1 LIRIR
6 ESMAFSKSPDFA
18 ADLWKRYRYMS
29 ARSPFPVVVLK
40 QGRDVAVRRRH
51 PWVFSGAVAER
62 HGTLQRGCFV
72 EVRAKDGAVL
82 GCGHWG
88 TKGIA
93 IRMLSFGVVKEENTL
108 IQERIAAAV
117 DVRRAL
123 GLLGNPATTGYRLIH
138 AEGDGL
144 PGLVVDVYGD
154 VAVLQC
160 HSAGMW
166 RLKDVISDFLRTNT
180 ELTVDEVVCRRVEA
194 QVDLE
199 PDSLEGGQ
207 VRDAALDAMV
217 PEPPKVVAFS
227 ENGLRFIA
235 DVTGGQKTGFFLDQR
250 DNRQTLRH
258 YASGKHVL
266 NAFCYTGAF
275 SVYAFAGGAES
286 VVSVDTSKAAIDL
299 CRQNVVANFAG
310 KQHHTEVADCFNY
323 LTQIPDTFDLIV
335 LDPPAFAKHQ
345 RATQRALRGY
355 ETINALALKKIKKGG
370 MLFSF
375 SCSQLISREVFR
387 DAVMRA
393 AVSAGRFVRIID
405 TLQQAPCHPWSVFH
419 PEGEYLKGL
428 VMIVE

>member
-1 LIRIR
+1 MN
-6 ESMAFSKSPDFA
+6 S
-18 ADLWKRYRYMS
+18 
-29 ARSPFPVVVLK
+29 RSSFPVVVLK

-51 PWVFSGAVAER
+51 PWIFSGAVAER

-72 EVRAKDGAVL
+72 EVRAKDGATL
-82 GCGHWG
+82 GGGHWG

-93 IRMLSFGVVKEENTL
+93 VRMISFGAIRDEDSL
-108 IQERIAAAV
+108 IQERISSAV
-117 DVRRAL
+117 SVRRSL
-123 GLLGNPATTGYRLIH
+123 GLIGNVETTGYRLIH

-144 PGLVVDVYGD
+144 PGLIVDVYGE
-154 VAVLQC
+154 VAVIQC

-166 RLKDVISDFLRTNT
+166 RLRDTIGKLLVNDSALKLSEI
-180 ELTVDEVVCRRVEA
+180 VCRRVEA
-194 QVDLE
+194 QIEQDATSEEEGQLRE
-199 PDSLEGGQ
+199 PGTE
-207 VRDAALDAMV
+207 ALV

-250 DNRQTLRH
+250 VNRRTLKD
-258 YASGKHVL
+258 YSAGKHVL

-345 RATQRALRGY
+345 RAIQRALRGY
-355 ETINALALKKIKKGG
+355 ETINTLALKKIKRGG

>member
-1 LIRIR
+1 
-6 ESMAFSKSPDFA
+6 
-18 ADLWKRYRYMS
+18 MS
-29 ARSPFPVVVLK
+29 NKFQTPLVVLK

-51 PWVFSGAVAER
+51 PWIFSGAVAER

-72 EVRAKDGAVL
+72 EVRSKGGEVL

-93 IRMLSFGVVKEENTL
+93 VRMLSFGVVKEEAVL
-108 IQERIAAAV
+108 IQERLASAV
-117 DVRRAL
+117 SLRRSL
-123 GLLGNPATTGYRLIH
+123 GLVGSQSTSGYRLVH

-144 PGLVVDVYGD
+144 PGLVVDLYGE
-154 VAVLQC
+154 VVVVQC

-166 RLKDVISDFLRTNT
+166 RLRDLVGDYLKGVEGLGVNDVVF
-180 ELTVDEVVCRRVEA
+180 RRVEA
-194 QVDLE
+194 QIEGE
-199 PDSLEGGQ
+199 PDKENESQDGAPE
-207 VRDAALDAMV
+207 VIV
-217 PEPPKVVAFS
+217 PEPAKVVAFS

-235 DVTGGQKTGFFLDQR
+235 DVTSGQKTGFFLDQR
-250 DNRQTLRH
+250 ANRLRLKEL
-258 YASGKHVL
+258 AAGKTVL

-345 RATQRALRGY
+345 RAIQRALRGY
-355 ETINALALKKIKKGG
+355 ETINTLALKKIKPGG
-370 MLFSF
+370 LLFSF

-393 AVSAGRFVRIID
+393 AVNAGRFVRVID
-405 TLQQAPCHPWSVFH
+405 VLQQGPCHPSSVFH

-428 VMIVE
+428 VMVVE

>member
-1 LIRIR
+1 
-6 ESMAFSKSPDFA
+6 
-18 ADLWKRYRYMS
+18 MS
-29 ARSPFPVVVLK
+29 SRASFPVVVLK

-51 PWVFSGAVAER
+51 PWIFSGAVAER

-72 EVRAKDGAVL
+72 EVRAKDGSVL

-93 IRMLSFGVVKEENTL
+93 VRMISFGVVKDEESL
-108 IQERIAAAV
+108 IQERVSSAV
-117 DVRRAL
+117 STRRAL
-123 GLLGNPATTGYRLIH
+123 GLVGNEATTGYRLVH

-144 PGLVVDVYGD
+144 PGLIVDVYGE
-154 VAVLQC
+154 VAVIQC

-166 RLKDVISDFLRTNT
+166 RLRETIGGFLLRESALKVR
-180 ELTVDEVVCRRVEA
+180 ELVCRRVEA
-194 QVDLE
+194 QIEHDPVAEGESQPRDSAVD
-199 PDSLEGGQ
+199 
-207 VRDAALDAMV
+207 VTV

-250 DNRQTLRH
+250 VNRQTLKD
-258 YASGKHVL
+258 YAAGKHVL

-286 VVSVDTSKAAIDL
+286 VVSVDTSRVAIDL

-310 KQHHTEVADCFNY
+310 RQHHTEVADCFNY

-345 RATQRALRGY
+345 RAMQRALRGY
-355 ETINALALKKIKKGG
+355 ETINTLALKKIKRGG
-370 MLFSF
+370 VLFSF

-393 AVSAGRFVRIID
+393 AVNAGRFVRIID
-405 TLQQAPCHPWSVFH
+405 TLQQAPCHPCSVFH

-428 VMIVE
+428 VMMVE

>member
-1 LIRIR
+1 
-6 ESMAFSKSPDFA
+6 
-18 ADLWKRYRYMS
+18 
-29 ARSPFPVVVLK
+29 
-40 QGRDVAVRRRH
+40 
-51 PWVFSGAVAER
+51 
-62 HGTLQRGCFV
+62 
-72 EVRAKDGAVL
+72 
-82 GCGHWG
+82 
-88 TKGIA
+88 
-93 IRMLSFGVVKEENTL
+93 MLSFGSVKEEHLL
-108 IQERIAAAV
+108 IQERLSSAISL
-117 DVRRAL
+117 RRSL
-123 GLLGNPATTGYRLIH
+123 GLLGNPLTNGYRVVH

-144 PGLVVDVYGD
+144 PGLVVDLYGD
-154 VAVLQC
+154 VAVIQC

-166 RLKDVISDFLRTNT
+166 RLKDVVGDYLRAV
-180 ELTVDEVVCRRVEA
+180 EGLRVGDVVFRRVEA
-194 QVDLE
+194 QIEEDPE
-199 PDSLEGGQ
+199 RDNQAPDSP
-207 VRDAALDAMV
+207 LDVTV
-217 PEPPKVVAFS
+217 PEPAKVVAFS

-250 DNRQTLRH
+250 ANRLRLKELS
-258 YASGKHVL
+258 AGKNVL

-345 RATQRALRGY
+345 RAIQRALRGY
-355 ETINALALKKIKKGG
+355 ETINTLALKKIKPGG
-370 MLFSF
+370 VLFSF

-393 AVSAGRFVRIID
+393 AVNAGRFVRIID
-405 TLQQAPCHPWSVFH
+405 VLQQAPCHPSSVFH

-428 VMIVE
+428 VMVVE

>member
-1 LIRIR
+1 
-6 ESMAFSKSPDFA
+6 MNNKSQTPI
-18 ADLWKRYRYMS
+18 
-29 ARSPFPVVVLK
+29 VVLK
-40 QGRDVAVRRRH
+40 QGREVAVRRRH
-51 PWVFSGAVAER
+51 PWIFSGAVAER

-72 EVRAKDGAVL
+72 EVRSKSGEVL

-93 IRMLSFGVVKEENTL
+93 IRMLSFGSVKEEHLL
-108 IQERIAAAV
+108 IQERLSSAISL
-117 DVRRAL
+117 RRSL
-123 GLLGNPATTGYRLIH
+123 GLLGNPLTNGYRVVH

-144 PGLVVDVYGD
+144 PGLVVDLYGD
-154 VAVLQC
+154 VAVIQC

-166 RLKDVISDFLRTNT
+166 RLKDVVGDYLRAV
-180 ELTVDEVVCRRVEA
+180 EGLRVGDVVFRRVEA
-194 QVDLE
+194 QIEEDPE
-199 PDSLEGGQ
+199 RDNQAPDSP
-207 VRDAALDAMV
+207 LDVTV
-217 PEPPKVVAFS
+217 PEPAKVVAFS

-250 DNRQTLRH
+250 ANRLRLKELS
-258 YASGKHVL
+258 AGKNVL

-345 RATQRALRGY
+345 RAIQRALRGY
-355 ETINALALKKIKKGG
+355 ETINTLALKKIKPGG
-370 MLFSF
+370 VLFSF

-393 AVSAGRFVRIID
+393 AVNAGRFVRIID
-405 TLQQAPCHPWSVFH
+405 VLQQAPCHPSSVFH

-428 VMIVE
+428 VMVVE

>member
-1 LIRIR
+1 
-6 ESMAFSKSPDFA
+6 
-18 ADLWKRYRYMS
+18 
-29 ARSPFPVVVLK
+29 
-40 QGRDVAVRRRH
+40 
-51 PWVFSGAVAER
+51 
-62 HGTLQRGCFV
+62 
-72 EVRAKDGAVL
+72 
-82 GCGHWG
+82 
-88 TKGIA
+88 
-93 IRMLSFGVVKEENTL
+93 MLSFGSVKPENE
-108 IQERIAAAV
+108 IICERIASAV
-117 DVRRAL
+117 GVRTAL
-123 GLLGNPATTGYRLIH
+123 GLIGNPETTGYRLVH

-144 PGLVVDVYGD
+144 PGLIVDIYGD

-166 RLKDVISDFLRTNT
+166 RLREGISSYLKDNSGLAISD
-180 ELTVDEVVCRRVEA
+180 VVYRRVEA
-194 QVDLE
+194 QIDPE
-199 PDSLEGGQ
+199 PNEQDEAQ
-207 VRDAALDAMV
+207 TRDVLLDATV

-250 DNRQTLRH
+250 DNRNTLRH
-258 YASGKHVL
+258 YAAGKHVL
-266 NAFCYTGAF
+266 NAFSYTGAF

-286 VVSVDTSKAAIDL
+286 VVSVDTSKAAMDL

-345 RATQRALRGY
+345 RALQRALKGY
-355 ETINALALKKIKKGG
+355 ETINNLALKKIKRGG
-370 MLFSF
+370 LLFSF

-393 AVSAGRFVRIID
+393 AVNAGRFVRIID

-428 VMIVE
+428 VLIVE

>member
-1 LIRIR
+1 
-6 ESMAFSKSPDFA
+6 
-18 ADLWKRYRYMS
+18 
-29 ARSPFPVVVLK
+29 
-40 QGRDVAVRRRH
+40 
-51 PWVFSGAVAER
+51 
-62 HGTLQRGCFV
+62 
-72 EVRAKDGAVL
+72 
-82 GCGHWG
+82 
-88 TKGIA
+88 
-93 IRMLSFGVVKEENTL
+93 MLSFSPVKDERAL
-108 IQERIAAAV
+108 IDERLTSAFN
-117 DVRRAL
+117 VRRIL
-123 GLLGNPATTGYRLIH
+123 RLVGDPNTTGYRAVY

-144 PGLVVDVYGD
+144 PGLVIDVYGE
-154 VAVLQC
+154 VAVVQC

-166 RLKDVISDFLRTNT
+166 RLR
-180 ELTVDEVVCRRVEA
+180 EVVGARLMAEADFKIKDIVYRRVEA
-194 QVDLE
+194 QVGQDVE
-199 PDSLEGGQ
+199 VDEDGKSLETGPEIT
-207 VRDAALDAMV
+207 V

-250 DNRQTLRH
+250 NNRRLLKE

-266 NAFCYTGAF
+266 NAFCYSGAF

-323 LTQIPDTFDLIV
+323 LQQIPDTFDLIV

-345 RATQRALRGY
+345 RAIQRALRGY
-355 ETINALALKKIKKGG
+355 ETINALALKKIKPGG
-370 MLFSF
+370 VLFTF
-375 SCSQLISREVFR
+375 SCSQLISRDVFR
-387 DAVMRA
+387 EAVMRA

-428 VMIVE
+428 VLLVD

>member
-1 LIRIR
+1 
-6 ESMAFSKSPDFA
+6 
-18 ADLWKRYRYMS
+18 MS
-29 ARSPFPVVVLK
+29 SRSSFPVVVLK

-51 PWVFSGAVAER
+51 PWIFSGAVAER

-72 EVRAKDGAVL
+72 EVRAKDGSVL

-93 IRMLSFGVVKEENTL
+93 VRMISFGVVKDEDSL
-108 IQERIAAAV
+108 IQERVSSAV
-117 DVRRAL
+117 STRRAL
-123 GLLGNPATTGYRLIH
+123 GLIGNEATTGYRLVH

-144 PGLVVDVYGD
+144 PGLIVDVYGE
-154 VAVLQC
+154 VAVIQC

-166 RLKDVISDFLRTNT
+166 RLRETIGGFLLR
-180 ELTVDEVVCRRVEA
+180 ESSLKVREVVCRRVEA
-194 QVDLE
+194 QIEQDQVADEEAQPRDSVVD
-199 PDSLEGGQ
+199 
-207 VRDAALDAMV
+207 ATV

-250 DNRQTLRH
+250 VNRQTLKD
-258 YASGKHVL
+258 YAAGKHVL

-286 VVSVDTSKAAIDL
+286 VVSVDTSRVAIDL

-310 KQHHTEVADCFNY
+310 RQHHTEVADCFNY

-345 RATQRALRGY
+345 RAIQRALRGY
-355 ETINALALKKIKKGG
+355 ETINTLALKKIKRGG
-370 MLFSF
+370 VLFSF

-393 AVSAGRFVRIID
+393 AVNAGRFVRIID
-405 TLQQAPCHPWSVFH
+405 TLQQAPCHPCSVFH

-428 VMIVE
+428 VMMVE

>member
-1 LIRIR
+1 
-6 ESMAFSKSPDFA
+6 
-18 ADLWKRYRYMS
+18 MS
-29 ARSPFPVVVLK
+29 NKFQTPLVVLK

-51 PWVFSGAVAER
+51 PWIFSGAVAER

-72 EVRAKDGAVL
+72 EVRSKGGEVL

-93 IRMLSFGVVKEENTL
+93 VRMLSFGVVKEEAVL
-108 IQERIAAAV
+108 IQERLASAV
-117 DVRRAL
+117 SLRRSL
-123 GLLGNPATTGYRLIH
+123 GLVGSQSTSGYRLVH

-144 PGLVVDVYGD
+144 PGLVVDLYGE
-154 VAVLQC
+154 VVVVQC

-166 RLKDVISDFLRTNT
+166 RLRDLVGDYLKGVEGLGVNDVVF
-180 ELTVDEVVCRRVEA
+180 RRVEA
-194 QVDLE
+194 QIEGE
-199 PDSLEGGQ
+199 PDKESESQDGAPE
-207 VRDAALDAMV
+207 VIV
-217 PEPPKVVAFS
+217 PEPAKVVAFS

-235 DVTGGQKTGFFLDQR
+235 DVTSGQKTGFFLDQR
-250 DNRQTLRH
+250 ANRLRLKEL
-258 YASGKHVL
+258 AAAKTVL

-345 RATQRALRGY
+345 RAIQRALRGY
-355 ETINALALKKIKKGG
+355 ETINTLALKKIKPGG
-370 MLFSF
+370 LLFSF

-393 AVSAGRFVRIID
+393 AVNAGRFVRVID
-405 TLQQAPCHPWSVFH
+405 VLQQGPCHPSSVFH

-428 VMIVE
+428 VMVVE